1 MGAAASV
8 FDVVTTSKL
17 VNWFA
22 SQLNSNIQLTFTS
35 SKSAIETLEKG
46 VKYVQN
52 LTLKT
57 PKRRH

>member
-1 MGAAASV
+1 MGAAASI
-8 FDVVTTSKL
+8 FYVVTISKL